1 MRLIFDLF
9 PCQTDSRLRGI
20 GRYCMSLAKAMAATR
35 GEREL
40 RLFANGLYP
49 DTAAALRDEF
59 AALVPPGAL
68 SSYTHPPLSAA
79 GVDTPAD
86 EEIAS
91 AVVQAAY
98 HAVRA
103 DATLCASPFEGW
115 CERGI
120 AARPDAALPAGLRV
134 ALLYDFIPLLFPA
147 QHLDPV
153 PAYEEWYRRRL
164 AALEHVD
171 LFLAISEATR
181 ADAIRILGVA
191 PERVVNIAG
200 AADAHFRV
208 LPDRNAVER
217 TVRELGIA
225 RPFVLYTGNG
235 DYRKNLAGMLQ
246 AYAALRPA
254 LRATH
259 QLVVNQVGDLDRFR
273 AQMREAGLADDE
285 VVITGRVDEDTLVA
299 LYNACAV
306 FVFPSLYEGFG
317 LPVLEAMHCGAPVIA
332 ANNSSIPEVV
342 GRTDALFDAT
352 DTRAI
357 AASLEHVLTDDAW
370 RAELVR
376 HSRER
381 AAAFSW
387 ERTARLTWDAIDAAQ
402 RRPGLTREPLR
413 LAVVDACPA
422 GSQANATP
430 VLAAL
435 AHHHTVTMHDG
446 TAGNATLA
454 DQLEDADLVLYV
466 ASAAALT
473 PSFVHLMRAAP
484 GVLWLRG
491 GLPDGASFSAA
502 DPDLL
507 LRDAGLQGLHAWLAD
522 GDAAP
527 PGRSMF
533 EALYGLV
540 LDNETEAASLRRHG
554 LALPPLDV
562 LGKRAHDA
570 DAARLADLLAAAHE
584 RTLRPI
590 ATRIARHCPP
600 GPAAGMLDVVAAHAQ
615 ANLMSGRAPRL
626 LIDVTQ
632 LARTDALSGIQRVV
646 RNIARELCL
655 LDEPV
660 PPIELVQLRDG
671 RLHRASAVAA
681 RLFGHAPSAVPEG
694 AIDIHPG
701 DLLFMIDSSWEQY
714 PEFAPVFA
722 TVRRLGG
729 RIVSVVYDLIPL
741 RMPQFCSPG
750 LIAVFQYWLDLAVQH
765 SDMLLCISR
774 AVRDDLAAWLDEHDM
789 RPAHPLQL
797 DYWHLG
803 ADILTEAVGQTIRPE
818 VDAMAADVSSP
829 LFLMVGTIEP
839 RKGHNAVLDAFD
851 ALWAAGS
858 DARLCFAGKEGWH
871 VEDLMDRIRQHPE
884 LNRRLFFVE
893 RFTDAEINLCYS
905 RAHALLAASVTEGYG
920 LPIVEAA
927 QHRVPVIA
935 TDIPV
940 FREVAGAGAAY
951 FPLGDKAALMTLV
964 RQFGTLE
971 RAEREAMADLV
982 EVLSWKESARQAWHK
997 IQWNRA

>member
-1 MRLIFDLF
+1 
-9 PCQTDSRLRGI
+9 
-20 GRYCMSLAKAMAATR
+20 
-35 GEREL
+35 
-40 RLFANGLYP
+40 
-49 DTAAALRDEF
+49 
-59 AALVPPGAL
+59 
-68 SSYTHPPLSAA
+68 
-79 GVDTPAD
+79 
-86 EEIAS
+86 
-91 AVVQAAY
+91 
-98 HAVRA
+98 
-103 DATLCASPFEGW
+103 
-115 CERGI
+115 
-120 AARPDAALPAGLRV
+120 
-134 ALLYDFIPLLFPA
+134 
-147 QHLDPV
+147 
-153 PAYEEWYRRRL
+153 
-164 AALEHVD
+164 
-171 LFLAISEATR
+171 
-181 ADAIRILGVA
+181 
-191 PERVVNIAG
+191 
-200 AADAHFRV
+200 
-208 LPDRNAVER
+208 
-217 TVRELGIA
+217 
-225 RPFVLYTGNG
+225 
-235 DYRKNLAGMLQ
+235 
-246 AYAALRPA
+246 
-254 LRATH
+254 
-259 QLVVNQVGDLDRFR
+259 
-273 AQMREAGLADDE
+273 
-285 VVITGRVDEDTLVA
+285 
-299 LYNACAV
+299 
-306 FVFPSLYEGFG
+306 
-317 LPVLEAMHCGAPVIA
+317 
-332 ANNSSIPEVV
+332 
-342 GRTDALFDAT
+342 
-352 DTRAI
+352 
-357 AASLEHVLTDDAW
+357 
-370 RAELVR
+370 
-376 HSRER
+376 
-381 AAAFSW
+381 
-387 ERTARLTWDAIDAAQ
+387 
-402 RRPGLTREPLR
+402 
-413 LAVVDACPA
+413 
-422 GSQANATP
+422 
-430 VLAAL
+430 
-435 AHHHTVTMHDG
+435 
-446 TAGNATLA
+446 
-454 DQLEDADLVLYV
+454 
-466 ASAAALT
+466 
-473 PSFVHLMRAAP
+473 
-484 GVLWLRG
+484 
-491 GLPDGASFSAA
+491 
-502 DPDLL
+502 
-507 LRDAGLQGLHAWLAD
+507 
-522 GDAAP
+522 
-527 PGRSMF
+527 
-533 EALYGLV
+533 
-540 LDNETEAASLRRHG
+540 
-554 LALPPLDV
+554 
-562 LGKRAHDA
+562 
-570 DAARLADLLAAAHE
+570 
-584 RTLRPI
+584 
-590 ATRIARHCPP
+590 
-600 GPAAGMLDVVAAHAQ
+600 
-615 ANLMSGRAPRL
+615 
-626 LIDVTQ
+626 
-632 LARTDALSGIQRVV
+632 
-646 RNIARELCL
+646 
-655 LDEPV
+655 
-660 PPIELVQLRDG
+660 LRDG